1 MKPAAPVSI
10 RDDDEWSDD
19 ELDPVQEAAM
29 HAQANRK
36 NNDLDEDSL
45 NYGNQESED
54 EEDEGAVLERQIF
67 GQAGPTVA
75 AVSHQRVLGQPQSV
89 VYQGSIPQHVKPS
102 KPPVGKKKTPRRV
115 RNSELDDDAS
125 ECSDITI
132 DSMLGG
138 GAKAQQ
144 QRGAKTKA
152 HTPYKASIRS
162 NNGVAT
168 GPVKSGLPISA
179 TASNGPSQIFKQA
192 PYQTPQS
199 FVSPVQNATGAAR
212 QGPAWQA
219 MHQEVT
225 FAPRPAAPAPQVY
238 HAPVSVTGS
247 SPSVSPNKP
256 KKNTFK
262 KLKPIPIS
270 SAYQP
275 VIKVDN

>member
-1 MKPAAPVSI
+1 M
-10 RDDDEWSDD
+10 
-19 ELDPVQEAAM
+19 QEAAM

-75 AVSHQRVLGQPQSV
+75 AVSHQRVLGQPQPV
-89 VYQGSIPQHVKPS
+89 AYQGSIPQHAKPS
-102 KPPVGKKKTPRRV
+102 KPPVSKKKTPRRV

-138 GAKAQQ
+138 GGKAQQ
-144 QRGAKTKA
+144 QKGPKTKA
-152 HTPYKASIRS
+152 RTPNKTSIRN

-168 GPVKSGLPISA
+168 GPVSSGLPIIA
-179 TASNGPSQIFKQA
+179 TVSTGPPQIIKQA
-192 PYQTPQS
+192 PYQASQS
-199 FVSPVQNATGAAR
+199 FVSPVQNATGATGH
-212 QGPAWQA
+212 GPAWPA
-219 MHQEVT
+219 RHQEVT
-225 FAPRPAAPAPQVY
+225 FAPRAPAPVPQVY
-238 HAPVSVTGS
+238 QAPVSVTGS